1 MKKCK
6 LTVGLKFDL
15 VSHKI
20 AMLMDKDAWMEVMV
34 RSDRRF
40 GRSVESI
47 FQYHQVKITSN
58 NEDMLRSACE
68 QFADKKVGDIQD
80 IARLTSLSNIKTLQG
95 IAKAVS

>member
-34 RSDRRF
+34 RSDIRF
-40 GRSVESI
+40 GKLWTYSRIKSQINNGSTFRFSV
-47 FQYHQVKITSN
+47 
-58 NEDMLRSACE
+58 
-68 QFADKKVGDIQD
+68 
-80 IARLTSLSNIKTLQG
+80 
-95 IAKAVS
+95 